1 MNDNVVNKKSFLS
14 QVTEIVKTNIR
25 NIIILLSLC
34 FVLFLSFQIYSFYIS
49 NKIQKNSI
57 SFFAAQNIDDTNVIT
72 DTITKLSNDNTFYG
86 VLAKLELIDLTLKQN
101 NIEDSISMYL
111 EVINQNNLETVY
123 KSAIASKASYQLID
137 INFENLS
144 LNYLN
149 IINDFISYID
159 DETDSYKGIK
169 LELRYLIKI
178 LEAEKNSID
187 YSSFNKINDIYE
199 NMKLFSKNYDF
210 TFPYLFDESQEVAKQ
225 YGAVCTP
232 DIFGFNYKNLLC
244 YRGRIDSG
252 VMNSDHKKID
262 RELYNAMVKI
272 KNDGIGPDKQLNSF
286 GCSIKWK

>member
-1 MNDNVVNKKSFLS
+1 MNENIANKKSFIS

-34 FVLFLSFQIYSFYIS
+34 LVLFLSFQIYSFYIS

-57 SFFAAQNIDDTNVIT
+57 SFFAAQNTDDTNVIT

-101 NIEDSISMYL
+101 NIEDSISMYR
-111 EVINQNNLETVY
+111 EIINQNNLESVY

-169 LELRYLIKI
+169 LELKYLIKI

-187 YSSFNKINDIYE
+187 YLSFNEVNDIYE
-199 NMKLFSKNYDF
+199 NIMS
-210 TFPYLFDESQEVAKQ
+210 
-225 YGAVCTP
+225 
-232 DIFGFNYKNLLC
+232 
-244 YRGRIDSG
+244 
-252 VMNSDHKKID
+252 SDVVSSAIKERVNKIH
-262 RELYNAMVKI
+262 EFYSNK
-272 KNDGIGPDKQLNSF
+272 
-286 GCSIKWK
+286 

>member
-14 QVTEIVKTNIR
+14 QVIEILKTNIR
-25 NIIILLSLC
+25 NIVILLSLC

-57 SFFAAQNIDDTNVIT
+57 SFFAAQNTDDTNVIT

-101 NIEDSISMYL
+101 NIEDSILMYL

-169 LELRYLIKI
+169 LELKYLIKI

-187 YSSFNKINDIYE
+187 YSSFNEVNDIYE
-199 NMKLFSKNYDF
+199 NIMS
-210 TFPYLFDESQEVAKQ
+210 
-225 YGAVCTP
+225 
-232 DIFGFNYKNLLC
+232 
-244 YRGRIDSG
+244 
-252 VMNSDHKKID
+252 SDVVSSAIKERVNKIH
-262 RELYNAMVKI
+262 EFYSNK
-272 KNDGIGPDKQLNSF
+272 
-286 GCSIKWK
+286 

>member
-1 MNDNVVNKKSFLS
+1 MNDNVVNKKSFIS
-14 QVTEIVKTNIR
+14 QATEIVKTNIR

-57 SFFAAQNIDDTNVIT
+57 SFFAAQNTDDTNVIT

-111 EVINQNNLETVY
+111 EVINQNNLESVY

-144 LNYLN
+144 SNYLN
-149 IINDFISYID
+149 TINDFISYID

-169 LELRYLIKI
+169 LELKYLIKI

-187 YSSFNKINDIYE
+187 YLSFNEVNDIYE
-199 NMKLFSKNYDF
+199 NIMS
-210 TFPYLFDESQEVAKQ
+210 
-225 YGAVCTP
+225 
-232 DIFGFNYKNLLC
+232 
-244 YRGRIDSG
+244 
-252 VMNSDHKKID
+252 SDVVSSAIKERVNKIH
-262 RELYNAMVKI
+262 EFYSNK
-272 KNDGIGPDKQLNSF
+272 
-286 GCSIKWK
+286 

>member
-1 MNDNVVNKKSFLS
+1 MNDNVVNKNSFLS
-14 QVTEIVKTNIR
+14 KLTEIVKTNIR
-25 NIIILLSLC
+25 NILILLSLC

-57 SFFAAQNIDDTNVIT
+57 SFFAAQNTDDTNVIT

-101 NIEDSISMYL
+101 NIEDSISIYL
-111 EVINQNNLETVY
+111 EVINQNNLESVY

-169 LELRYLIKI
+169 LELKYLIKI

-187 YSSFNKINDIYE
+187 YSSFNEVNDIYE
-199 NMKLFSKNYDF
+199 NIMS
-210 TFPYLFDESQEVAKQ
+210 
-225 YGAVCTP
+225 
-232 DIFGFNYKNLLC
+232 
-244 YRGRIDSG
+244 
-252 VMNSDHKKID
+252 SDVVSSAIKERVNKIH
-262 RELYNAMVKI
+262 EFYSNK
-272 KNDGIGPDKQLNSF
+272 
-286 GCSIKWK
+286 

>member
-1 MNDNVVNKKSFLS
+1 MNNNVVNKKSFLS
-14 QVTEIVKTNIR
+14 QVTEIVKTNIK

-34 FVLFLSFQIYSFYIS
+34 FVLFLSFQIYSYYIS
-49 NKIQKNSI
+49 NKVKKNSI
-57 SFFAAQNIDDTNVIT
+57 SFFVAQNTDDTSAIT

-111 EVINQNNLETVY
+111 EIINQNNLESVY

-149 IINDFISYID
+149 IINDFISYIN

-169 LELRYLIKI
+169 LELKYLIKI

-187 YSSFNKINDIYE
+187 YSSFNEVNNIYE
-199 NMKLFSKNYDF
+199 NIMS
-210 TFPYLFDESQEVAKQ
+210 
-225 YGAVCTP
+225 
-232 DIFGFNYKNLLC
+232 
-244 YRGRIDSG
+244 
-252 VMNSDHKKID
+252 SDVVSSAIKERVNKIH
-262 RELYNAMVKI
+262 EFYSNK
-272 KNDGIGPDKQLNSF
+272 
-286 GCSIKWK
+286 

>member
-34 FVLFLSFQIYSFYIS
+34 FVLFLFFQIYSFYIS

-57 SFFAAQNIDDTNVIT
+57 SFFAAQNTDDTNVIT

-111 EVINQNNLETVY
+111 EVINQNKLESVY

-169 LELRYLIKI
+169 LELKYLIKI
-178 LEAEKNSID
+178 LESEKNSID
-187 YSSFNKINDIYE
+187 FSSLNEVNDIYE
-199 NMKLFSKNYDF
+199 NIMS
-210 TFPYLFDESQEVAKQ
+210 
-225 YGAVCTP
+225 
-232 DIFGFNYKNLLC
+232 
-244 YRGRIDSG
+244 
-252 VMNSDHKKID
+252 SDVVSSTIKERVNKIH
-262 RELYNAMVKI
+262 EFYSNK
-272 KNDGIGPDKQLNSF
+272 
-286 GCSIKWK
+286 